1 MARAAIAVFATNM
14 GIQVVGDSCVVVKQ
28 LGPWTCIM
36 CVVFF
41 FAALKLFHSPLLG
54 NLRTKHLILLDNDGC
69 SRQQTKQG
77 FEVCVCG

>member
-1 MARAAIAVFATNM
+1 MARAAIAVFATNI

-41 FAALKLFHSPLLG
+41 F
-54 NLRTKHLILLDNDGC
+54 C
-69 SRQQTKQG
+69 SLEAVSQSVTREFAYQTFDIVG
-77 FEVCVCG
+77 